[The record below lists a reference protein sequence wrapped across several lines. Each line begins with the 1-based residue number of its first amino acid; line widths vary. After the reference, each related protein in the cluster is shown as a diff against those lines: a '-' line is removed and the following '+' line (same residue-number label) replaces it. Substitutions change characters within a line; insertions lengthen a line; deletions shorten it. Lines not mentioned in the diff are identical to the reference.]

1 MAPIMEQKV
10 NRVLDRVKEPETGL
24 SIAQPGLVERLRYVE
39 RNSTPK
45 IILTRTIAYF
55 SKLKK
60 GTLAPLNANSLF
72 RNLEGL
78 KTRGPLI

>member
-1 MAPIMEQKV
+1 MAPIIEQKV
-10 NRVLDRVKEPETGL
+10 NRVLDRVKEPETDL

-60 GTLAPLNANSLF
+60 GTLTPLNSNSLF

-78 KTRGPLI
+78 KTREPLI